1 MKIIS
6 IIAKNEINNKVEFDN
21 GEYLFL
27 TSETIF
33 KFGLR
38 KGDDIGND
46 IYEQLLEENKKY
58 FIREK
63 ALSLLARRPHSAF
76 ELKVKLQ
83 QRKFDFHLIDEVIEL
98 LKKNNLLNDSLFV
111 EKFIAEKISKK
122 NLSIR
127 KIESELIKKG
137 INRNIIKNEIAKIE
151 ENNFEYESALKS
163 VQKKIHQL
171 KNRGIEGNELNR
183 KIYSYLASKGYDYDV
198 INKIVNEFK
207 LNQDL

>member
-137 INRNIIKNEIAKIE
+137 INRNIIKNEIVKIE

>member
-63 ALSLLARRPHSAF
+63 ALSLLVRRPHSAF

-137 INRNIIKNEIAKIE
+137 INRNIIKNEIVKIE